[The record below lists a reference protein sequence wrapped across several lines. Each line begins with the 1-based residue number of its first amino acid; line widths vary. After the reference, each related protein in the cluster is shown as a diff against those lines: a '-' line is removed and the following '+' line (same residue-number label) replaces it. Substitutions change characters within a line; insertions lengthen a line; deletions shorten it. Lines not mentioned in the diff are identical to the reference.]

1 MKGGGGEKVLIYCLL
16 ASCQAY
22 RKLIR
27 LPFCPQLSNR
37 ENYAPLL
44 VSFFFLFPV
53 PLEGKVN
60 DSLIYD
66 GLSLDIIIIAAV
78 HSVMESFLR
87 FALFLGT
94 IIKVC

>member
-1 MKGGGGEKVLIYCLL
+1 MKGGGGEVLIYCLL

-37 ENYAPLL
+37 ENYAPLS
-44 VSFFFLFPV
+44 VSFFFLLFPV